1 MGTKKSDKI
10 RIKTLKCLYYDRGYC
25 KHGDECFNKHPNN
38 VCEDEDCFGENCEKR
53 HPNPC
58 KFGIRCKFNR
68 KKLCSYLHATFVP
81 NDGKIDALVNEFN
94 KKFEVLENELKKE
107 LREK

>member
-1 MGTKKSDKI
+1 MGPKKRDKN
-10 RIKTLKCLYYDRGYC
+10 RIKSIKCLYYDSGYC
-25 KHGDECFNKHPNN
+25 KHGEECFNIHPNN
-38 VCEDEDCFGENCEKR
+38 VCEDDDCFGEN
-53 HPNPC
+53 C

-68 KKLCSYLHATFVP
+68 QKLCSYLHVPFVP

-107 LREK
+107 QEKIK